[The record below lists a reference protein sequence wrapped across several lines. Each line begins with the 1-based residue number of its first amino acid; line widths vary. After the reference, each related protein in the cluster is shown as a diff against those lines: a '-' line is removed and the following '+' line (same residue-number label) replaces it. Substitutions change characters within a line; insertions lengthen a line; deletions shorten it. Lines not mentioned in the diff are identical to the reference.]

1 MTAYFYQPNPDQ
13 PPRDLRNT
21 MHLKVD
27 LIPRGPYQGVVIVV
41 DVLRATTTTPLLFEK
56 GMTELFITASLRA
69 AREYAAQGQHL
80 LLGERDGLPPE
91 GFNYGASPADLAKF
105 DFSGKTAVMTT
116 QNGPKTLPI
125 VASAHTVLFGSFY
138 NAQAVSDAAL
148 EIALNNNLEEIA
160 IVCAGQEG
168 LEGLDDTLTAGF
180 LAKRI
185 ERNFNAKNIGKLA
198 HQHAS
203 QLAVHLLRAFPDP
216 QEALVLSAPGQL
228 LQKLNLHEDI
238 AFSSLISQTNAVPVL
253 REVIPWQPSAIYR
266 FENLTKD

>member
-1 MTAYFYQPNPDQ
+1 M
-13 PPRDLRNT
+13 R
-21 MHLKVD
+21 LKVD
-27 LIPRGPYQGVVIVV
+27 LIPRGPYEGVVIVV

-56 GMTELFITASLRA
+56 GLKELFITASLRA
-69 AREYAAQGQHL
+69 AREYAAQGDHL

-105 DFSGKTAVMTT
+105 DFTNKTAVMTT
-116 QNGPKTLPI
+116 QNGPKTLPV

-138 NAQAVSDAAL
+138 NAKAVSDAAL
-148 EIALNNNLEEIA
+148 EIALTNNLEEIA

-168 LEGLDDTLTAGF
+168 LEGLDDTLAAGF

-185 ERNFNAKNIGKLA
+185 ERNFNAKNLGKLE
-198 HQHAS
+198 HLHAS

-238 AFSSLISQTNAVPVL
+238 AFSSLISQTAKIPVL
-253 REVIPWQPSAIYR
+253 REVIVWEPSSIYR
-266 FENLTKD
+266 FEALN